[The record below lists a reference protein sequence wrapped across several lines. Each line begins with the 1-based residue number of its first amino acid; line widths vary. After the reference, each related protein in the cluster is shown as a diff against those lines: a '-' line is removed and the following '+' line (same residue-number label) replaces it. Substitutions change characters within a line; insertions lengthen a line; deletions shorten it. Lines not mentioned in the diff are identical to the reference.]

1 MSAPTAADWQHRRQ
15 PPAGAMPLG
24 HGPSSEEPMSKGQG
38 SRGKLRFGLG
48 TRGSSRRPVRQNEPE
63 EADDLKDERLED
75 KVEHQEDI
83 EERSAQSPTT
93 GQAGRAA
100 RGRKAEAPKR
110 PQSSRA
116 SLRFSPLGSALGE
129 LSFPCGWRLMR
140 RGPYKRID
148 RYDWNSHEMLVM
160 VF

>member
-1 MSAPTAADWQHRRQ
+1 MRAVVVARRARRFRHRPPPRQTGHPSPPRVLTTSARQHKRQ

-24 HGPSSEEPMSKGQG
+24 HGPSPEEPMSKAQG

-48 TRGSSRRPVRQNEPE
+48 THGSSRRPVCQSEPE

-75 KVEHQEDI
+75 NFDHKEDI

-100 RGRKAEAPKR
+100 RGRKAEQHKR

-116 SLRFSPLGSALGE
+116 SLRFSPLGSALGS
-129 LSFPCGWRLMR
+129 LPR
-140 RGPYKRID
+140 
-148 RYDWNSHEMLVM
+148 V
-160 VF
+160 